1 MTPRLTR
8 KQLILLPVS
17 ETCQQWAFFS
27 LLTTSPLALPSS
39 LSSSTS
45 STSSSP
51 SSPSSP
57 GANSDGPRSRLAKI
71 SSHAGE
77 DLEHHPMIHR
87 HGWFWWSS
95 CSWCSLWWWSF
106 WDSGELRIGIEEP
119 HEGDACM
126 HICILYISFSM
137 ERRQAYFDQPFC
149 PQIPSLIGFCSII
162 LPPQ

>member
-1 MTPRLTR
+1 MKNQSVTIKTNPKLYSVVMGGSGGYRRLPAR
-8 KQLILLPVS
+8 S
-17 ETCQQWAFFS
+17 DHFS
-27 LLTTSPLALPSS
+27 WHTDRHIIIIYI
-39 LSSSTS
+39 
-45 STSSSP
+45 